1 MFGVSLKKMILA
13 LGLSIASAP
22 LIADDF
28 HFNKQTQITIP
39 EIGSGVGL
47 LDQQKEKIIGEQVYR
62 QIHQQMPVIQNPW
75 LEDQIYSLF
84 SKILSQTQ
92 LDKPVGLVLIDDKQI
107 NAFAVPGGL
116 FALNAGLITSAR
128 TMDEVVG
135 VMAHEI
141 AHVTQRHYSRSQE
154 AFKGQGL
161 LALAGIMIGALVATQ
176 ADSSVGTAVLLGS
189 QAALIDKQ
197 LKYSRDQERE
207 ADRIG
212 MQYMASAG
220 YNPEGMADFFEVMNR
235 ATARVGFLPDFWLTH
250 PLTTERMSE
259 ARLRARQMPKVR
271 QNLNQQDFEV
281 LKQYTA
287 VLSNQTTEGRLRN
300 SLDKN
305 PFAANTALAA
315 FYLKQGDYAA
325 AQTSLN
331 KAKVINSD
339 HNLLKLIQTDIYLG
353 LNKPTDALSTI
364 QSAALVYPENRAMNY
379 KYAEVLLRLNQPVQA
394 QTIVQK
400 FLNKNPRDTAGWL
413 LMQQSAN
420 ADKENPMRTINV
432 LRYRAE
438 VQYWNG
444 WDEDAI
450 KSLIHAKRLAKD
462 NEFMKDTIKKRL
474 DQLNKERQYKI

>member
-1 MFGVSLKKMILA
+1 MFGVLLKKMILA

-22 LIADDF
+22 LLADDF
-28 HFNKQTQITIP
+28 HFNKQTQIAIP

-47 LDQQKEKIIGEQVYR
+47 LDQQKEKFIGEQVYR

-75 LEDQIYSLF
+75 LEDQLFSVF

-92 LDKPVGLVLIDDKQI
+92 LEKPVGLVLIDDKQI

-135 VMAHEI
+135 VMSHEI
-141 AHVTQRHYSRSQE
+141 AHVTQRHFSRSQE

-161 LALAGIMIGALVATQ
+161 LALAGIVIGALVATQ
-176 ADSSVGTAVLLGS
+176 ADGNAGAAVMLGS

-197 LKYSRDQERE
+197 LNYSRNQERE

-287 VLSNQTTEGRLRN
+287 VLSNQATEAQLLN

-305 PFAANTALAA
+305 PFAVNTALAA

-331 KAKVINSD
+331 KAKLINSD

-353 LNKPTDALSTI
+353 QNKPNDALAII
-364 QSAALVYPENRAMNY
+364 QSAALIFPENRALNY

-394 QTIVQK
+394 QMIVQK

-413 LMQQSAN
+413 LMQQTAN

-450 KSLIHAKRLAKD
+450 KSLMHAKRLAKD
-462 NEFMKDTIKKRL
+462 NESMQDTIKKRL